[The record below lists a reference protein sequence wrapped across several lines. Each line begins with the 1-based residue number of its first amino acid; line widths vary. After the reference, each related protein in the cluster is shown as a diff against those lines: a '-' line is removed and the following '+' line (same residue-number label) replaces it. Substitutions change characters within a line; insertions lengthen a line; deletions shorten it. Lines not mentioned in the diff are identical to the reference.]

1 MVRCAAVKKKGTTNQ
16 CPNKTIFGHSLCGTH
31 AKAKHVEIWKD
42 VREKD
47 GRVVKCQAIARG
59 WLVRSH
65 LRLAGPGVLKRKD
78 LANDEELVTC
88 EESTRQYPFD
98 YFAFI
103 EGDKTWWFDFGS
115 LWVWSLKSA
124 EPSNPYTK
132 VPLST
137 ETRKRLREMWAM
149 RGRRKLPIPAEP
161 VVPQERINTRWNM
174 LCQTFADNGF
184 TDVTLSQLTRLN
196 KGSHIVMWSFIRD
209 DIPSARVYANYMLEP
224 RMTNRNTATYII
236 NSVRLLMRIVTIKKE
251 SYVDIFNVMS
261 AIYRC

>member
-1 MVRCAAVKKKGTTNQ
+1 MVRCAAVKKKGTTKQ

-47 GRVVKCQAIARG
+47 VRVVKCQALARG

-65 LRLAGPGVLKRKD
+65 LRLAGPGVLKRKG

-98 YFAFI
+98 YFAFV

-115 LWVWSLKSA
+115 IWVWSLKSI

-132 VPLST
+132 VPLTT

-149 RGRRKLPIPAEP
+149 RGRRRLLNPPEPID
-161 VVPQERINTRWNM
+161 PQERMTTRWTM
-174 LCQTFADNGF
+174 VCQAFVDNGF
-184 TDVTLSQLTRLN
+184 TDVTLNQLTRLS
-196 KGSHIVMWSFIRD
+196 KASHIAMWSFIRD
-209 DIPSARVYANYMLEP
+209 DIPSARVYSNFMLEP
-224 RMTNRNTATYII
+224 RMTHVNTPTYTI
-236 NSVRLLMRIVTIKKE
+236 NSVRLLTRIVTVKKDP
-251 SYVDIFNVMS
+251 YIDVFNVMS